1 VCACVCDAGYGV
13 STDVETYYTSRIMIV
28 SMIPFLI
35 LQLAKV
41 LNSSSGIR
49 IVVLVSLLVTLAFLF
64 IYCTYQVFQ
73 PWIQNR
79 RLDYLMHKYVQ
90 KNLLPSLLTG
100 DGRPN
105 VTIIRDL
112 FHKID
117 KNNDNN
123 ISADELRALILGIQI
138 EEISLHEDDYEA
150 KVMEEFDISG
160 DFHITE
166 TEFIKGISKWL
177 HKAQHPANNQSHDK
191 PKFFNH
197 NAKKTTEEQQRLLAQ
212 KKESKGTDKAW
223 LNYIKAAFLLL
234 LGTAISVLLAQPL
247 MQTLQEFSSAV
258 NIPSFLVSYVVIP
271 LALNYRQTLR
281 AITSARQKTEKA
293 ISLTFSEIYNG
304 VFMNNMMGLAIFLAL
319 VYIRDLSWDVS
330 AEILVVLLIC
340 TVMGLF
346 TSFCSKFPF
355 WTSIL
360 AYLLYPI
367 SLLLIYVLTTIFGW
381 S

>member
-1 VCACVCDAGYGV
+1 MV
-13 STDVETYYTSRIMIV
+13 
-28 SMIPFLI
+28 
-35 LQLAKV
+35 
-41 LNSSSGIR
+41 
-49 IVVLVSLLVTLAFLF
+49 
-64 IYCTYQVFQ
+64 QVFQ

-117 KNNDNN
+117 KDNDNN

-138 EEISLHEDDYEA
+138 EEISLHEDNYEA

-160 DFHITE
+160 DFHIAE

-177 HKAQHPANNQSHDK
+177 HKAQHPANTQSHDK

-234 LGTAISVLLAQPL
+234 LGTAISSIDNRHL
-247 MQTLQEFSSAV
+247 FSF
-258 NIPSFLVSYVVIP
+258 SF
-271 LALNYRQTLR
+271 
-281 AITSARQKTEKA
+281 
-293 ISLTFSEIYNG
+293 
-304 VFMNNMMGLAIFLAL
+304 
-319 VYIRDLSWDVS
+319 
-330 AEILVVLLIC
+330 
-340 TVMGLF
+340 
-346 TSFCSKFPF
+346 
-355 WTSIL
+355 
-360 AYLLYPI
+360 
-367 SLLLIYVLTTIFGW
+367 LLIYTDTLF
-381 S
+381 